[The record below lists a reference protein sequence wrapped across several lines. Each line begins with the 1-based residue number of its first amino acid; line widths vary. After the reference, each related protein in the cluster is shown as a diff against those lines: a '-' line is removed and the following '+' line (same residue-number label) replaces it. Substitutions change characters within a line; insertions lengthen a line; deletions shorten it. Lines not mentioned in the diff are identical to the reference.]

1 MLKIGITGGIGSGK
15 SVVSKLLSM
24 LNIPVYISDIEAKK
38 LTISDSII
46 RRNLVKLL
54 GEEVYEPNGA
64 LNKELL
70 ATYLFASPQQT
81 DQVNAIIHPQVK
93 KDFQFWASQQS
104 VLSQPIIGLE
114 SAILF
119 EAGFDGEVDICVMVY
134 APLELRLKRAMERD
148 GVSRNLIMDRINAQ
162 MSDELKKDRSDYVIY
177 NDNERALIPQVLEL
191 ISFLSKKYDYLCFAK
206 K

>member
-15 SVVSKLLSM
+15 SVVSKLLNM
-24 LNIPVYISDIEAKK
+24 FNIPVYISDIEAKR
-38 LTISDSII
+38 LILSDSII
-46 RRNLVKLL
+46 RRDLVDLL
-54 GEEVYEPNGA
+54 GEKVYYPNGD
-64 LNKELL
+64 LNKERL
-70 ATYLFASPQQT
+70 ATYLFASPQQA

-93 KDFQFWASQQS
+93 TDFQCWANQQS
-104 VLSQPIIGLE
+104 AFSRSMVGLE

-119 EAGFDGEVDICVMVY
+119 EAGFDVEVDVCVMVY
-134 APLELRLKRAMERD
+134 APLELRLKRAMDRD
-148 GVSRNLIMDRINAQ
+148 SVSRNLIMDRINAQ

-191 ISFLSKKYDYLCFAK
+191 ISFLSKKYDYLCSAK